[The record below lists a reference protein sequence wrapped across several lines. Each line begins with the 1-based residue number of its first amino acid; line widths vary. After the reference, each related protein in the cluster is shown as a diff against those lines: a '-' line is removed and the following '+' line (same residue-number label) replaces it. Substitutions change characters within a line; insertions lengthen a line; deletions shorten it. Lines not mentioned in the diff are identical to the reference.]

1 MEIEGH
7 IASEDEPEDFEHATP
22 RPVQE
27 PTPRPEKPTVP
38 SRVMQDAA
46 GSTSSS
52 RPTPARSGTMATVRI
67 QRRARLADKL
77 KEVFELEGIEEVWAG
92 KGEFS

>member
-1 MEIEGH
+1 MEIGEH
-7 IASEDEPEDFEHATP
+7 IAFEDEPEDFEHATP
-22 RPVQE
+22 HPIQE
-27 PTPRPEKPTVP
+27 PTSLPQRSTAP

-46 GSTSSS
+46 GSIFTS